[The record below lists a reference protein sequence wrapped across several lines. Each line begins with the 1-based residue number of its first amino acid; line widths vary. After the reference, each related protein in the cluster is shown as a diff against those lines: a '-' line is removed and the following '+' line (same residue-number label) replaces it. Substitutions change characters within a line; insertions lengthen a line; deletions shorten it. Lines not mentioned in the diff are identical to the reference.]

1 MKNLNEILDNYKVT
15 ELKEFA
21 KNSGVK
27 GLFKIKKAELID
39 TIISRTCK
47 C

>member
-1 MKNLNEILDNYKVT
+1 MKNLNEILDSYKVT

-27 GLFKIKKAELID
+27 GIQN
-39 TIISRTCK
+39 
-47 C
+47 